1 MKELIYTI
9 SISASKEEVWNTII
23 GSETYD
29 QWVKAFSPNSTYK
42 GEWKQG
48 AEMLFW
54 DPDMGGTT
62 ALLEVFKPH
71 DLIVAHH
78 INTVT
83 KDGIAETTGEMTEKW
98 IGTRETYRLSE
109 QDGLTTLSVEMRTDA
124 AFEEMFDKCWPQALE
139 NIKKLS
145 EGHSP

>member
-1 MKELIYTI
+1 MKELNYKI
-9 SISASKEEVWNTII
+9 SINASKEDVWNTIV
-23 GSETYD
+23 GPETYD

-42 GEWKQG
+42 GEWKEG

-62 ALLEVFKPH
+62 ALLQVVKPY
-71 DLIVAHH
+71 DLIVANH

-83 KDGIAETTGEMTEKW
+83 KEGVAETTGEMTEKW
-98 IGTRETYRLSE
+98 IGTTETYRLSE
-109 QDGLTTLSVEMRTDA
+109 EDGFTTLSIEMKTDA
-124 AFEEMFDKCWPQALE
+124 AFEEMFDRCWPLALE

-145 EGHSP
+145 EGSSL